1 MGKFELA
8 FHCGG
13 RPRHHGGR
21 PPRPYRSRIGGDQS
35 LSSNNMGIE
44 VSVRD
49 NDVEQAIKALK
60 RKIARDGLLKQLK
73 SKKAYEKPSERR
85 KRKERESK
93 RRLRKALARR
103 ARRIPRG

>member
-1 MGKFELA
+1 
-8 FHCGG
+8 
-13 RPRHHGGR
+13 
-21 PPRPYRSRIGGDQS
+21 
-35 LSSNNMGIE
+35 LSSNNTGIE

-73 SKKAYEKPSERR
+73 SKKTYEKPSEKR

-93 RRLRKALARR
+93 RRIRKALARR
-103 ARRIPRG
+103 ARRIPKE

>member
-1 MGKFELA
+1 LTA
-8 FHCGG
+8 VLYNDRQVIQHV
-13 RPRHHGGR
+13 
-21 PPRPYRSRIGGDQS
+21 
-35 LSSNNMGIE
+35 SNTQTGIE

-85 KRKERESK
+85 KRKLRESK
-93 RRLRKALARR
+93 RRIRKAMARR
-103 ARRIPRG
+103 AKRAPRH